1 MPDNHLLYGD
11 NLDFL
16 RNHEKLPTCSVDL
29 ICLDPPFNSN
39 ADYNVIFRE
48 QSSQKSAAQ
57 IKAFTDTWHW
67 DLETDRGRE
76 EILTSAPERVA
87 RMLDAMVSFLTLEQ
101 PTRDMLQEADAAG
114 FYTSELWPGPHGDH
128 KWPRLRIRTIEDLL
142 AKRGFAIPPRPVQF
156 KQAER
161 VAAAT
166 PGLTAP
172 GLWSEAPSA
181 LDIPEAEDDELDTPD
196 EEPGGLE

>member
-16 RNHEKLPTCSVDL
+16 RNHEKLPTGSVDL

-67 DLETDRGRE
+67 DLETDRARE

-101 PTRDMLQEADAAG
+101 PTRDML
-114 FYTSELWPGPHGDH
+114 
-128 KWPRLRIRTIEDLL
+128 PR
-142 AKRGFAIPPRPVQF
+142 
-156 KQAER
+156 
-161 VAAAT
+161 
-166 PGLTAP
+166 
-172 GLWSEAPSA
+172 S
-181 LDIPEAEDDELDTPD
+181 
-196 EEPGGLE
+196 